1 MKFPFQK
8 PLPENLDYN
17 TATTWEKL
25 RHSVRSWRYIGVGK
39 SLLIWFLTI
48 SIIPLA
54 SISFINFL
62 NAYHGLTIV
71 AEKSL
76 NATSQLRKVYLDT
89 FFTEITEFLE
99 TNSKQKAD
107 IELLKNLSAEVQK
120 FASPKD
126 FVSSH
131 KWKQM
136 TEHHRDEFKYLA
148 NKNGFYDLYYIS
160 HKGIILYSLRE
171 ESDLGESIFNGTLQ
185 NSRFAET
192 ARKALETE
200 KTLFSD
206 LEYYSPSYNKLSGFF
221 VHPVQDPD
229 TRKVIGLIALQITMD
244 RINQIIRQEAGYGET
259 GQAYIVGA
267 DGLLRTA
274 FRFGYQDEI
283 MSKRIDNQKIK
294 DWLFFLANR
303 NNPGLLRERELD
315 KEKVSTYDSDL
326 NGKYVLGIYRN
337 LDQLEKLGV
346 NWTLIEEIEHSEAF
360 AYARSLSDIVKITF
374 IITIVV
380 VFLTSLL
387 VTRWFVNPIKQLSS
401 WAKQVAVGQLDNKD
415 IKAPNNEIGEMVQTF
430 NRLVQALQKYA
441 RVARLMALGDYSEKV
456 EVRSSDDVLGN
467 SMNTMVESFK
477 LVVEQANRIA
487 KGDFSVNILPRS
499 EKDTLNIALFE
510 MTRMLALN
518 ASETHRQDWLKTG
531 INQLDAAI
539 SGNLTQHELSAKV
552 LDMLVPYVGAH
563 AAAIYTVASEPQTYA
578 LQATYGFGSGYVVG
592 QQKITIGQGLAGKVL
607 ESMQA
612 TLISTNHNEGFDILT
627 GSGTINARELYI
639 VPLAHEK
646 QVVGLIELASL
657 NQFAEMHRD
666 FLTMAAGNI
675 ALGIRTAIANEKVRE
690 LLRQTQ
696 EQANELAV
704 QQEELRQM
712 NEELQE
718 QTAALRLSEENL
730 QAQQEELRVTNEE
743 LEERTR
749 ALEIQREALKQK
761 NKELEEARA
770 EIERKARD
778 LEQASRY
785 KSEFLANM
793 SHELRTPL
801 NSILVLSQLLSE
813 NKKTHLDPKELEYAR
828 TIHSSGADLL
838 ELINEILD
846 LSKVE
851 AGRVDL
857 FIENLYIDDVVDY
870 IRKTFTPLAEK
881 KNLELFVNKTDNLPT
896 QLRTDP
902 QRVMQVLKNL
912 FSNAIKFTHK
922 GSVSLNIYRPDAGQ
936 LPPNTH
942 LDPSSTIAFSV
953 SDTGIG
959 IPPDKLEVIFEAF
972 RQADGTTSRKYGGT
986 GLGLSISKAFT
997 ELLGGE
1003 LGVVSKEGLGTT
1015 FTLFLPTEFTRK
1027 DSTDI
1032 VQGNT
1037 EPKIEPPK
1045 QNTAPTTPT
1054 PMPAASPKLTSD
1066 GQYQTDT
1073 VAEATDD
1080 RNVISEGD
1088 RVLLIIEDDERF
1100 ASLLS
1105 DLAHEHHFKTLV
1117 AGDGES
1123 GLHFADYYKPSAI
1136 ILDVGLPG
1144 IDGYEVIDRLKKNP
1158 RTRHIPVHIIS
1169 ASDRSLEALRK
1180 GAIGYLQKPVDNT
1193 SLEMAFNRIESIV
1206 SGRNRRLLVVEDDEI
1221 TRKSIIGLMT
1231 AEDVSIEAVDSA
1243 ESALELLDRENFD
1256 CLILDLNLT
1265 GMSGFELL
1273 EHIKKD
1279 PRNNQLPVVVYT
1291 SKELSEDEDLML
1303 QRYADSI
1310 IIKGARSFDR
1320 LLAESTLFL
1329 HQVQEKLPENKQEIL
1344 RKITGREDVLRGKTI
1359 LIVDDDMRNVF
1370 ALTSLLDNYGL
1381 HTIIAKN
1388 GREGLEKLKSNAGID
1403 LVLMDIMMPEMDGYE
1418 AMRQIRKD
1426 VRYQRLP
1433 IIALTAKAMKDD
1445 REKVMAA
1452 GANEY
1457 LSKPFD
1463 TEKLLSLLRV
1473 WLYK

>member
-1 MKFPFQK
+1 MNRLQRKS
-8 PLPENLDYN
+8 LPENLDYN
-17 TATTWEKL
+17 TASTWEKL
-25 RHSVRSWRYIGVGK
+25 RYSLRSWRYIGVGK
-39 SLLIWFLTI
+39 SLLIWFLAI

-76 NATSQLRKVYLDT
+76 NATSQLRKAYLDT

-107 IELLKNLSAEVQK
+107 IDLLINLSSEVNK
-120 FASPKD
+120 YPSPKA
-126 FVSSH
+126 FVKSAQ
-131 KWKQM
+131 WKSM
-136 TEHHRDEFKYLA
+136 TDHHRDEFKYLA
-148 NKNGFYDLYYIS
+148 NKNGFYDIYYIDE
-160 HKGIILYSLRE
+160 KGVILYSLRE
-171 ESDLGESIFNGTLQ
+171 ESDLGENMFSGPLQ
-185 NSRFAET
+185 QTRFAET
-192 ARKALETE
+192 ARLALESG

-206 LEYYSPSYNKLSGFF
+206 LEYYVPSYNKLSGFF
-221 VHPVQDPD
+221 VHPV
-229 TRKVIGLIALQITMD
+229 KLENGKIIGLIALQVTMD

-259 GQAYIVGA
+259 GQAYIVGS

-274 FRFGYQDEI
+274 FRFGFQDEI
-283 MSKRIDNQKIK
+283 MNKRVENQKVK
-294 DWLFFLANR
+294 DWLFYLANR

-337 LDQLEKLGV
+337 LDLLEKLGV

-360 AYARSLSDIVKITF
+360 AYARKLSDIVKITF
-374 IITIVV
+374 IITIVL

-387 VTRWFVNPIKQLSS
+387 VTRWFVSPIKQLSS

-441 RVARLMALGDYSEKV
+441 RVARLMALGDYTEKV
-456 EVRSSDDVLGN
+456 ELRSNEDVLGH
-467 SMNTMVESFK
+467 SMNTMVESFRQ
-477 LVVEQANRIA
+477 VVEQANRIA
-487 KGDFSVNILPRS
+487 KGDFSVNIMPRS

-510 MTRMLALN
+510 MTRMLAIN
-518 ASETHRQDWLKTG
+518 AEETRTQDWLKSG
-531 INQLDAAI
+531 INLLDAAM
-539 SGNLTQHELSAKV
+539 SGNNTLHELSGKV
-552 LDMLVPYVGAH
+552 LDMLTPYVDAH
-563 AAAIYTVASEPQTYA
+563 ASAIYAPSQDSDTFD
-578 LQATYGFGSGYVVG
+578 LQAAYGLGAEFLSK
-592 QQKITIGQGLAGKVL
+592 QSKILAGQGLAGKVL
-607 ESMQA
+607 ENTQA
-612 TLISTNHNEGFDILT
+612 CLISSDNAEGFNIDT
-627 GSGTINARELYI
+627 GTGIINARELYI
-639 VPLAHEK
+639 IPLMHEK
-646 QVVGLIELASL
+646 QLVGLLELATINHFSELHRNFLSL
-657 NQFAEMHRD
+657 
-666 FLTMAAGNI
+666 AAGNI
-675 ALGIRTAIANEKVRE
+675 ALSIRTAIANEKVRE

-749 ALEIQREALKQK
+749 ALELQRAVLKEK

-770 EIERKARD
+770 EIENKARD

-801 NSILVLSQLLSE
+801 NSILVLSQLLGE
-813 NKKTHLDPKELEYAR
+813 NKKNHLDAKELEYAR

-851 AGRVDL
+851 AGRIDL
-857 FIENLYIDDVVDY
+857 FIENLFIDDVVDY
-870 IRKTFTPLAEK
+870 IRKTFGPLAEK
-881 KNLELFVNKTDNLPT
+881 KGLELFVNKANNLPS

-902 QRVMQVLKNL
+902 QRVMQILKNL

-922 GSVSLNIYRPDAGQ
+922 GSVSLNIYRPDASQ
-936 LPPNTH
+936 LPKNTL
-942 LDPSSTIAFSV
+942 LDPASAIAFSV
-953 SDTGIG
+953 TDTGIG
-959 IPPDKLEVIFEAF
+959 ISPDKLEVIFEAF

-986 GLGLSISKAFT
+986 GLGLSISRAFT

-1003 LGVVSKEGLGTT
+1003 LGVESSEGKGTS
-1015 FTLFLPTEFTRK
+1015 FTLFLPTEFQQSENRREERSK
-1027 DSTDI
+1027 PA
-1032 VQGNT
+1032 GNT
-1037 EPKIEPPK
+1037 
-1045 QNTAPTTPT
+1045 TAPSAG
-1054 PMPAASPKLTSD
+1054 PATAPAITGSGSVSQTSD
-1066 GQYQTDT
+1066 GLYRTD
-1073 VAEATDD
+1073 AIDEATDD
-1080 RNVISEGD
+1080 RNNITEGD
-1088 RVLLIIEDDERF
+1088 RALLIIEDDPRF

-1105 DLAHEHHFKTLV
+1105 DLAHEHHFKTLI
-1117 AGDGES
+1117 ASDGES
-1123 GLHFADYYKPSAI
+1123 GLHFADYFKPSAI

-1158 RTRHIPVHIIS
+1158 RTRHIPVHFIS
-1169 ASDRSLEALRK
+1169 ASDKSLEALRK
-1180 GAIGYLQKPVDNT
+1180 GAIGYLQKPVDNA
-1193 SLEMAFNRIESIV
+1193 SLEMAFSRIESIV
-1206 SGRNRRLLVVEDDEI
+1206 SGQNRRLLVVEDDEI
-1221 TRKSIIGLMT
+1221 TRKSIVGLM
-1231 AEDVSIEAVDSA
+1231 AADDVTIEAV
-1243 ESALELLDRENFD
+1243 ESGEAALELLEKQEFD
-1256 CLILDLNLT
+1256 CLILDLGLA

-1273 EHIKKD
+1273 EQIKKD
-1279 PRNNQLPVVVYT
+1279 SRICQLPVVVYT
-1291 SKELSEDEDLML
+1291 SKDLGKDEDLML

-1310 IIKGARSFDR
+1310 ILKGARSFER
-1320 LLAESTLFL
+1320 LLAETTLFL
-1329 HQVQEKLPENKQEIL
+1329 HQVQEKLPEKKQEIL
-1344 RKITGREDVLRGKTI
+1344 RKIHEREDVLSGKTV

-1370 ALTSLLDNYGL
+1370 ALTSLLDNHGL
-1381 HTIIAKN
+1381 RTIIAKN
-1388 GREGLEKLKSNAGID
+1388 GREGIDKLKANPGID

-1457 LSKPFD
+1457 LTKPFD

>member
-1 MKFPFQK
+1 MIKFKQK

-17 TATTWEKL
+17 TASTWDKL
-25 RHSVRSWRYIGVGK
+25 RYSLRSWRYIGVGK
-39 SLLIWFLTI
+39 SLLIWFLAI

-76 NATSQLRKVYLDT
+76 NATSQLRKAYLDT
-89 FFTEITEFLE
+89 FFTEIIEFLE

-107 IELLKNLSAEVQK
+107 IELLVNLSNEASK
-120 FASPKD
+120 FGSPKA
-126 FVSSH
+126 FVRSDR
-131 KWKQM
+131 WRAL

-148 NKNGFYDLYYIS
+148 NKNGFYDIYYIDAQ
-160 HKGIILYSLRE
+160 GNILYSLRE
-171 ESDLGESIFNGTLQ
+171 EQDMGENVFSGPLQ
-185 NSRFAET
+185 QTRFAAS
-192 ARKALETE
+192 ARQSLETGR
-200 KTLFSD
+200 TLFSD
-206 LEYYSPSYNKLSGFF
+206 LEFYAPSYNKLSGFF
-221 VHPVQDPD
+221 VHPVRVDNG
-229 TRKVIGLIALQITMD
+229 RVIGLIALQVTMD

-259 GQAYIVGA
+259 GQAYIVGS

-274 FRFGYQDEI
+274 LRFGNQDEI
-283 MSKRIDNQKIK
+283 MKKRIENQKVK
-294 DWLFFLANR
+294 DWMFFLSNR
-303 NNPGLLRERELD
+303 NNPGLLREKELD

-337 LDQLEKLGV
+337 LDLLEKLGA
-346 NWTLIEEIEHSEAF
+346 NWALIEEIEHSEAF
-360 AYARSLSDIVKITF
+360 AYARKLSDIVKITF
-374 IITIVV
+374 IITIVL
-380 VFLTSLL
+380 VFFTSIL

-401 WAKQVAVGQLDNKD
+401 WAKQVAVGQLDTKN

-430 NRLVQALQKYA
+430 TNLVQALQKYA
-441 RVARLMALGDYSEKV
+441 RVARLMAIGDYSEKV
-456 EVRSSDDVLGN
+456 DVRSEEDVLAN

-477 LVVEQANRIA
+477 QVVEQANRIA
-487 KGDFSVNILPRS
+487 KGDFSVNITPRS

-510 MTRMLALN
+510 MTRMLAIN
-518 ASETHRQDWLKTG
+518 AEENRNQDWLKTG
-531 INQLDAAI
+531 INLLDSAM
-539 SGNLTQHELSAKV
+539 SGNQTVEELSSKV
-552 LDMLVPYVGAH
+552 LEMLSPYVGAH
-563 AAAIYTVASEPQTYA
+563 AAALHIPGQEAGVFELKSVYGLGADFKIKHQTI
-578 LQATYGFGSGYVVG
+578 QTGV
-592 QQKITIGQGLAGKVL
+592 GLAGKVAETL
-607 ESMQA
+607 QA
-612 TLISTNHNEGFDILT
+612 CVVNTQTEEPFEIHT

-639 VPLAHEK
+639 MPLVHEK
-646 QVVGLIELASL
+646 QVVGLLELASL
-657 NQFAEMHRD
+657 NHFGELQKK
-666 FLTMAAGNI
+666 FLSMASANI
-675 ALGIRTAIANEKVRE
+675 ALGIRTAMANEKVRE

-749 ALEIQREALKQK
+749 ALELQREILKQK

-801 NSILVLSQLLSE
+801 NSILVLSQLLAE
-813 NKKTHLDPKELEYAR
+813 NKKNHLDAKELEYAR

-851 AGRVDL
+851 AGRIDL
-857 FIENLYIDDVVDY
+857 FIENLYIDDVAEY
-870 IRKTFTPLAEK
+870 IRKTFGPLAEK
-881 KNLELFVNKTDNLPT
+881 KGLELFVNIAANVPK
-896 QLRTDP
+896 QVRTDP
-902 QRVMQVLKNL
+902 QRVMQILKNL

-922 GSVSLNIYRPDAGQ
+922 GSVSLNIYQPAPGQ
-936 LPPNTH
+936 LPRH
-942 LDPSSTIAFSV
+942 SLLDPASTIAFSV
-953 SDTGIG
+953 ADTGIG
-959 IPPDKLEVIFEAF
+959 IAPDKLEVIFEAF

-1003 LGVVSKEGLGTT
+1003 LGVESKEGQGTT
-1015 FTLFLPTEFTRK
+1015 FTLFLPTEFSQK
-1027 DSTDI
+1027 EKAKSE
-1032 VQGNT
+1032 T
-1037 EPKIEPPK
+1037 EAAIADKPAETSPAQPENNPEPAP
-1045 QNTAPTTPT
+1045 APTT
-1054 PMPAASPKLTSD
+1054 SKD
-1066 GQYQTDT
+1066 GNFRTDN
-1073 VAEATDD
+1073 VSQANDD
-1080 RNVISEGD
+1080 RNSIGEGD
-1088 RVLLIIEDDERF
+1088 RVLLIIEDDPRF

-1105 DLAHEHHFKTLV
+1105 DLAHEHQFKTLV

-1158 RTRHIPVHIIS
+1158 RTRHIPVHFIS
-1169 ASDRSLEALRK
+1169 ASDKSLEALRK
-1180 GAIGYLQKPVDNT
+1180 GAIGYLQKPVDPD
-1193 SLEMAFNRIESIV
+1193 SLQKAFDRIESIV
-1206 SGRNRRLLVVEDDEI
+1206 SGQHRRLLVVEDEEL
-1221 TRKSIIGLMT
+1221 TRKSIVGLMSG
-1231 AEDVSIEAVDSA
+1231 EDVQIEAV
-1243 ESALELLDRENFD
+1243 ESGEEALKLLQTETFD
-1256 CLILDLNLT
+1256 CLILDLGLQ

-1273 EHIKKD
+1273 DHIKKD
-1279 PRNNQLPVVVYT
+1279 PKISQLPVVVYT
-1291 SKELSEDEDLML
+1291 SKELSKDEDMML

-1310 IIKGARSFDR
+1310 ILKGARSFER
-1320 LLAESTLFL
+1320 LLAETTLFL
-1329 HQVQEKLPENKQEIL
+1329 HQVQEKLPEKKQEIL
-1344 RKITGREDVLRGKTI
+1344 RKIHEREDVLSGKTV

-1370 ALTSLLDNYGL
+1370 ALTSLLDNYGIK
-1381 HTIIAKN
+1381 TVIAKN
-1388 GREGLEKLKSNAGID
+1388 GREGIEKLKNNPGID

-1433 IIALTAKAMKDD
+1433 LIALTAKAMKDD

-1457 LSKPFD
+1457 LTKPFD

>member
-1 MKFPFQK
+1 MSRFNIK

-25 RHSVRSWRYIGVGK
+25 RYSLRSWRYIGVGK
-39 SLLIWFLTI
+39 SLLIWFLAI

-76 NATSQLRKVYLDT
+76 NSTSQLRKAYLGT

-107 IELLKNLSAEVQK
+107 IDLLINLSSEAAR
-120 FASPKD
+120 FSSPKE
-126 FVSSH
+126 FVKSAQ
-131 KWKQM
+131 WKLL
-136 TEHHRDEFKYLA
+136 TEHHRDEFKYFA
-148 NKNGFYDLYYIS
+148 GKNGYHDIYYIDD
-160 HKGIILYSLRE
+160 KGTILYSLKE
-171 ESDLGESIFNGTLQ
+171 ESDLGENLFSGALQ
-185 NSRFAET
+185 QTRFAET
-192 ARKALETE
+192 TRKALETG

-206 LEYYSPSYNKLSGFF
+206 LEYFSPSYNKLSGFF
-221 VHPVQDPD
+221 VHPVRLDNG
-229 TRKVIGLIALQITMD
+229 KIIGLIALQVTMD

-259 GQAYIVGA
+259 GQAYIVGS

-274 FRFGYQDEI
+274 LRFGNQDDI
-283 MSKRIDNQKIK
+283 MSKRIENNKVR
-294 DWLFFLANR
+294 DWMFFLANR
-303 NNPGLLRERELD
+303 DNPGLLREKELD
-315 KEKVSTYDSDL
+315 MEKVSTYDSDL

-360 AYARSLSDIVKITF
+360 AYARKLSDIVKITF
-374 IITIVV
+374 IITILLVL
-380 VFLTSLL
+380 LTSVL
-387 VTRWFVNPIKQLSS
+387 VTRWFVSPIKQLSS
-401 WAKQVAVGQLDNKD
+401 WGKQVAVGQLDNKL

-441 RVARLMALGDYSEKV
+441 NVARLMALGDYSEKV
-456 EVRSSDDVLGN
+456 EVRSERDVLGN
-467 SMNTMVESFK
+467 SMNTMVESFRQ
-477 LVVEQANRIA
+477 VVEQANRIA
-487 KGDFSVNILPRS
+487 KGDFSVNIKPRS

-510 MTRMLALN
+510 MTRMLAIN
-518 ASETHRQDWLKTG
+518 AEETRKQDWLKTG
-531 INQLDAAI
+531 INLLDAAM
-539 SGNLTQHELSAKV
+539 SGNNTLHELCDKV
-552 LDMLVPYVGAH
+552 LDMLTPYVDAN
-563 AAAIYTVASEPQTYA
+563 AAAIYTTGAEAGTHE
-578 LQATYGFGSGYVVG
+578 LQAAFGFGETFMHE
-592 QQKITIGQGLAGKVL
+592 QHIIRLGQGVAGKTI
-607 ESMQA
+607 ESGQSC
-612 TLISTNHNEGFDILT
+612 LISTDNTDGFDIVT
-627 GSGTINARELYI
+627 GSGKIKARELYI
-639 VPLAHEK
+639 MPLAHEK
-646 QVVGLIELASL
+646 QVVGLLELASVNKFTDL
-657 NQFAEMHRD
+657 HYTY
-666 FLTMAAGNI
+666 LSMAAGNI
-675 ALGIRTAIANEKVRE
+675 ALGIRTAIANEKVRD

-749 ALEIQREALKQK
+749 ALELQREVLRQK
-761 NKELEEARA
+761 NHELEEARS
-770 EIERKARD
+770 EIERKAHD

-801 NSILVLSQLLSE
+801 NSILVLSQLLGE
-813 NKKTHLDPKELEYAR
+813 NKKNHLDAKELEYAR

-851 AGRVDL
+851 AGRIDL
-857 FIENLYIDDVVDY
+857 FIENLFIDDVVEY
-870 IRKTFTPLAEK
+870 IRKTFAPLAEK
-881 KNLELFVNKTDNLPT
+881 KGLELFVNKANNLPA

-912 FSNAIKFTHK
+912 CSNAIKFTHK
-922 GSVSLNIYRPDAGQ
+922 GSITLNIYKPDDEH
-936 LPPNTH
+936 LPKNTR
-942 LDPSSTIAFSV
+942 LSAATTIAFSV

-959 IPPDKLEVIFEAF
+959 ISPDKLEVIFEAF

-986 GLGLSISKAFT
+986 GLGLSISRAFT

-1003 LGVVSKEGLGTT
+1003 LDVESTEGKGTT
-1015 FTLFLPTEFTRK
+1015 FTLFLPIEFQQTEKLENQEHNPVK
-1027 DSTDI
+1027 DKKTSKNNPKKETSPQPST
-1032 VQGNT
+1032 
-1037 EPKIEPPK
+1037 
-1045 QNTAPTTPT
+1045 
-1054 PMPAASPKLTSD
+1054 ASKLTSD
-1066 GQYQTDT
+1066 GLYQTDT
-1073 VAEATDD
+1073 VEEAHDD
-1080 RNVISEGD
+1080 RNAISEGD
-1088 RVLLIIEDDERF
+1088 RVLLIIEDDPRF

-1105 DLAHEHHFKTLV
+1105 DLAHEHQFKTLL
-1117 AGDGES
+1117 AADGES
-1123 GLHFADYYKPSAI
+1123 GLHLADYFKPSAI

-1158 RTRHIPVHIIS
+1158 RTRHIPVHFIS
-1169 ASDRSLEALRK
+1169 ASDKSLEALRK
-1180 GAIGYLQKPVDNT
+1180 GAIGYLQKPVDNA
-1193 SLEMAFNRIESIV
+1193 SLEMAFSRIESIV
-1206 SGRNRRLLVVEDDEI
+1206 SGRHRKLLVVEDDAV
-1221 TRKSIIGLMT
+1221 TRRSIVALMA
-1231 AEDVSIEAVDSA
+1231 AEDIDIEAVDSGEA
-1243 ESALELLDRENFD
+1243 ALELLKKDQFD
-1256 CLILDLNLT
+1256 CLILDLGLR

-1273 EHIKKD
+1273 ERMKKD
-1279 PRNNQLPVVVYT
+1279 PGIQQIPVVVYT
-1291 SKELSEDEDLML
+1291 SKELGKEEDLML

-1310 IIKGARSFDR
+1310 ILKGARSMER
-1320 LLAESTLFL
+1320 LLAETTLFL
-1329 HQVQEKLPENKQEIL
+1329 HQVQEKLPEKKQEIL
-1344 RKITGREDVLRGKTI
+1344 RKIHEREDVLSGKTV

-1381 HTIIAKN
+1381 RTIIAKN
-1388 GREGLEKLKSNAGID
+1388 GREGLEKLKSNPGID

-1418 AMRQIRKD
+1418 AMREIRKD
-1426 VRYQRLP
+1426 VRYKRLP

-1457 LSKPFD
+1457 LTKPFN